1 VDHHAPSSA
10 AAHRENRDPS
20 ALTLTDRF
28 GALASQVSQWTGS
41 PMAFVLAP
49 ILVLVGLATVG
60 IDITNV
66 GISIVTLLL
75 LVLLQ
80 HSQNQD
86 TLGIHAKLDELVT
99 HIDGPRDELAHV
111 EELSQR
117 EIKEVRD

>member
-1 VDHHAPSSA
+1 
-10 AAHRENRDPS
+10 
-20 ALTLTDRF
+20 
-28 GALASQVSQWTGS
+28 
-41 PMAFVLAP
+41 MAFVLAP
-49 ILVLVGLATVG
+49 ILVLAGLATVG

-99 HIDGPRDELAHV
+99 HTDGPRDELAHV